1 MDSNL
6 DSKLGSIEVKE
17 DESASYIFDINNII
31 NNFNDP
37 SYFENTIGIYYSK
50 AFPEIIKINELY
62 YCKNCHTCPKF
73 YFDNDI
79 LKEFNNI
86 TVKYSCK
93 CSNGIHS
100 INIEE
105 FNLKFK
111 YIKNEI
117 EKDIKKYLFCSIC
130 SEKFNYY
137 CLNHGQ
143 NLCKNYNKESTI
155 HKDEKVFTF
164 EENIVYIYLNHLKSK
179 FNFEEKEKKEEY
191 YKDFPKFKEFRNLVK
206 ILINNYIL
214 YPSYSLY
221 TSIKNLYD
229 ALIHFAFYSYE
240 KGIKSPYGDGTEI
253 IRNKNELNKL
263 DQKFYPLIINLN
275 LRQSRAYNIT
285 ILGEFENLRELNL
298 RENCIYTIK
307 PFLKAKW
314 KNLRVINLSSNYLGD
329 ENIKYFRRIE
339 LKELTS
345 LILDYN
351 YFTNYELF
359 IAIGKHPKGSF
370 KKLEDLRVGFNDFRV
385 AKKSNKKN
393 SDKNKIE
400 LKLNTGIKLEIKLNK
415 KKLERKTLEEL
426 NKEFLKLNFNCLKKF
441 YANNGVFNQ
450 MTAENFIPLIKME
463 NLENFNISNNNLRNI
478 EFAKSCDWKELK
490 YFGYYGNY
498 IKGHTLWLKE
508 KFPNL
513 QE

>member
-1 MDSNL
+1 MESNL

-17 DESASYIFDINNII
+17 DESISYIFDINNII

-37 SYFENTIGIYYSK
+37 SYFENNIGIYYSR

-62 YCKNCHTCPKF
+62 YCKKCHTCPTF

-93 CSNGIHS
+93 CSNKINS
-100 INIEE
+100 LNIEE

-111 YIKNEI
+111 HNKNDI
-117 EKDIKKYLFCSIC
+117 EKDIKEYLVCSIC
-130 SEKFNYY
+130 FEKFNYY
-137 CLNHGQ
+137 CLNHDK
-143 NLCKNYNKESTI
+143 NLCKNYNKESVI

-179 FNFEEKEKKEEY
+179 FNFEEKEKKEDD

-221 TSIKNLYD
+221 TSIKNLYE

-240 KGIKSPYGDGTEI
+240 KGIKSPYGDGIEI
-253 IRNKNELNKL
+253 IRNKNKLNEL
-263 DQKFYPLIINLN
+263 DPKFYPLIINLV
-275 LRQSRAYNIT
+275 LERSRAYNIK

-298 RENCIYTIK
+298 AANCIYYIK
-307 PFLKAKW
+307 PFLNAKW
-314 KNLRVINLSSNYLGD
+314 KNLRVLNLSSNYLGD
-329 ENIKYFRRIE
+329 ENINYFRILE

-351 YFTNYELF
+351 HFTNYELF
-359 IAIGKHPKGSF
+359 IAIGKNPNGSF
-370 KKLEDLRVGFNDFRV
+370 KKLKDLRLGFNDFRV

-400 LKLNTGIKLEIKLNK
+400 LNLNTGIKLK
-415 KKLERKTLEEL
+415 RKTLEEL
-426 NKEFLKLNFNCLKKF
+426 KKEFSDLNFNCLKKF

-450 MTAENFIPLIKME
+450 ITAETLIPLIKME
-463 NLENFNISNNNLRNI
+463 NLEYFKINNNDLIDIN
-478 EFAKSCDWKELK
+478 FLKSCNWKKIKFLENK
-490 YFGYYGNY
+490 GNFDTDVTSW
-498 IKGHTLWLKE
+498 IKD
-508 KFPNL
+508 KFPNI
-513 QE
+513 EYDDKDEE